1 MYPADKNPDF
11 RKILKVIVI
20 GFGIF
25 VAVFA
30 YVFLDSRFESK
41 NKVEKTAE
49 AYGVDSLTYE
59 AEPIM
64 EIRVWQRNDKEFSD
78 YPDKN
83 TRSSFFY
90 NIIPLTLRVG
100 ESVETSYDRTVNSSL
115 YYAPITFDILYDGDI
130 TGSYTI
136 VAHDIVTYSGKS
148 NKIPSSGVDKNALTN
163 NDATFS
169 GNREITVAVEELAV
183 GYLVPYVDPTST
195 NSIAK
200 TRMRNLENDGIDWEE
215 HYVTENFF
223 EAYPEESGMESEFP
237 TLKQYKRL
245 IMTTY
250 LTVNAMHST
259 KQDVPVATAVLEI
272 STTSCWFGKLS
283 DSERAYVYSICEPT
297 CYYTTVKV
305 VSYEQ
310 SAFLAM
316 E

>member
-11 RKILKVIVI
+11 RKILRVIVI

-25 VAVFA
+25 VAIFA

-49 AYGVDSLTYE
+49 AYGVDNLTYE

-136 VAHDIVTYSGKS
+136 VAPDIVTYSGKS
-148 NKIPSSGVDKNALTN
+148 NKIPSGGVDKNALTN
-163 NDATFS
+163 DDATFS
-169 GNREITVAVEELAV
+169 GNREITVAVDELAV

-215 HYVTENFF
+215 QSRKISSKRTRRNPVWKV
-223 EAYPEESGMESEFP
+223 SFP
-237 TLKQYKRL
+237 
-245 IMTTY
+245 
-250 LTVNAMHST
+250 H
-259 KQDVPVATAVLEI
+259 
-272 STTSCWFGKLS
+272 
-283 DSERAYVYSICEPT
+283 
-297 CYYTTVKV
+297 
-305 VSYEQ
+305 
-310 SAFLAM
+310 
-316 E
+316 